1 MMRLAWV
8 LLLLSGCV
16 GLRPD
21 AATACR
27 VVHEK
32 RQYFRP
38 FPGSNAARLHPKDL
52 RDLALGTPF
61 ETAAKS
67 AWDQRLTAQV
77 LGGIG
82 AAALVT
88 GFVMGFA
95 IDPTQPDAR
104 NAGYGI
110 IGGAIGMGALSMT
123 LAATGS
129 RLGGKTERSLYNW
142 SEQCE

>member
-1 MMRLAWV
+1 M
-8 LLLLSGCV
+8 LLSGCV
-16 GLRPD
+16 TLRPEPE
-21 AATACR
+21 TACR
-27 VVHEK
+27 IVAQQKQH
-32 RQYFRP
+32 FRP
-38 FPGSNAARLHPKDL
+38 FPGSSAARLHPKDL

-61 ETAAKS
+61 EGDARS
-67 AWDQRLTAQV
+67 AWDQRVAAQA

-82 AAALVT
+82 AIALVT

-110 IGGAIGMGALSMT
+110 IGGAIGIGALSMT

-129 RLGGKTERSLYNW
+129 RKGGKTERALYNW
-142 SEQCE
+142 AEQCSAP